1 MQKQTNRDIVVA
13 ALKHAAPYVRMY
25 KKKVFVLKAGG
36 EIFATKAAT
45 RAFVEQIAILHQVGI
60 RVVLVH
66 GGGPQSTKLAE
77 ALGLPTQFVQGRR
90 VTDEHALEVAAMV
103 LNGEIN
109 TRILAAC
116 RDLELPAVG
125 ISGVDAG
132 LIRAHK
138 RPPVKV
144 EGHGNA
150 PVDYGFVGDI
160 ESVDAEVLRMQLDS
174 GLMPVISP
182 LSADHAGTLL
192 NINADTVAAALA
204 AALGAEKLI
213 LVTSAPGILQ
223 DRNDASSVLSYIDLA
238 GLRQLREDGAL
249 ADGML
254 PKAAAIE
261 TAIRGGVARV
271 HIISYKLPESLL
283 LEVFTNEGTG
293 TLVVANVNTLSPAEQ
308 APGNA

>member
-1 MQKQTNRDIVVA
+1 MDTLKNRDIVVA
-13 ALKHAAPYVRMY
+13 ALKHAAPYVRLY
-25 KKKVFVLKAGG
+25 KGKTFVLKAGG
-36 EIFATKAAT
+36 EIFASVDST
-45 RAFVEQIAILHQVGI
+45 RALVEQIAILHQVGI

-103 LNGEIN
+103 LNGQIN

-138 RPPVKV
+138 RPPV
-144 EGHGNA
+144 EIAGHDAG
-150 PVDYGFVGDI
+150 PVDYGYVGDI
-160 ESVDAEVLRMQLDS
+160 DSVDAEVLRTQLAS

-182 LSADHAGTLL
+182 LSADRGGTLL
-192 NINADTVAAALA
+192 NINADTVAAAIA
-204 AALGAEKLI
+204 AELGAEKLI
-213 LVTSAPGILQ
+213 LTTGAPGILEER
-223 DRNDASSVLSYIDLA
+223 DDPRSVVSYIDLD
-238 GLRQLREDGAL
+238 GLRRLRDRGAL
-249 ADGML
+249 AEGML

-261 TAIRGGVARV
+261 AAINGGVPRV
-271 HIISYKLPESLL
+271 HVISYKLPDSLL

-293 TLVVANVNTLSPAEQ
+293 TLVVENIATLTPAEQ
-308 APGNA
+308 APGG